1 MEWST
6 YTSLMYIKL
15 GDAWVRGDT
24 IIAITPSSFL
34 PQTSSSLYLTNGTN
48 LNVSVSVDAVMKAIT
63 KKKD

>member
-6 YTSLMYIKL
+6 YTSPTYFKL
-15 GDAWVRGDT
+15 GDSWVRGDT
-24 IIAITPSSFL
+24 IIAITPGEFR
-34 PQTSSSLYLTNGTN
+34 PETSSSLHLTNGTN